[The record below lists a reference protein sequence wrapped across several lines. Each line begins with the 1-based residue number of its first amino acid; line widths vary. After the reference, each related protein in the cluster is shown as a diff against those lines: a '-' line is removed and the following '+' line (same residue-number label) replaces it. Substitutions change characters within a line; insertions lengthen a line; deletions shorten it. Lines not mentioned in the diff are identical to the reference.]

1 MASKNGGKHSSGPT
15 DDLKIYLDGLNDR
28 PKVSW
33 ITRDYQEKGALT
45 DTTKAQ
51 IVEQFDLEP
60 RLVDELSILVGNS
73 LDEESEVSLTKV
85 TREKAVMR
93 GRKRLEDAAR
103 LAKRMK
109 TDNAAIQAH
118 LSRLQPY
125 FDDSGRAAPRL
136 ASLQEELAS
145 IQSVLGGLEARIDDL
160 AMIEHGVA
168 EIEPDDKRSARD
180 TRREHV
186 VRSCCYIWEDAGRPV
201 SYTSKSSGPKHQR
214 RGGPLVDLVQI
225 VTQNVTDPPTE
236 LRVETVRRDIDNFN
250 ILRRKGRI

>member
-1 MASKNGGKHSSGPT
+1 MAGKNGGKDSSGPT

-33 ITRDYQEKGALT
+33 IIRNYQEKGALT

-60 RLVDELSILVGNS
+60 ELVDELSILVGNS
-73 LDEESEVSLTKV
+73 LDEESEVSLAKV

-109 TDNAAIQAH
+109 TDKAAIRAH

-136 ASLQEELAS
+136 ASLQEELTS
-145 IQSVLGGLEARIDDL
+145 IHSVLGSLEARIDEL
-160 AMIEHGVA
+160 AAIENGVA
-168 EIEPDDKRSARD
+168 EIEPDDKRNSRD
-180 TRREHV
+180 GRREHV
-186 VRSCCYIWEDAGRPV
+186 VRSCCYIWEDAGRTV
-201 SYTSKSSGPKHQR
+201 SYTSVSYAPPNQQR
-214 RGGPLVDLVQI
+214 RGKLVDLIQI
-225 VTQNVTDPPTE
+225 VTRNVTNPVTE
-236 LRVETVRRDIDNFN
+236 LRVETIRGDIDIFKK
-250 ILRRKGRI
+250 LRKKGHI

>member
-1 MASKNGGKHSSGPT
+1 MTSKNIGKGSSGPT
-15 DDLKIYLDGLNDR
+15 DELKIYLDGLNDE

-33 ITRDYQEKGALT
+33 IIRDYQEKGALT

-60 RLVDELSILVGNS
+60 GLVEELSILVGNS
-73 LDEESEVSLTKV
+73 LDEESKVSLAKV

-109 TDNAAIQAH
+109 TDNVAIQTH

-125 FDDSGRAAPRL
+125 FDDSGRAEPRL
-136 ASLQEELAS
+136 ASLQQELAS
-145 IQSVLGGLEARIDDL
+145 IQSVLGSLEARIDEL
-160 AMIEHGVA
+160 AAIEHGVA

-186 VRSCCYIWEDAGRPV
+186 VRSCCYIWEDAGRV
-201 SYTSKSSGPKHQR
+201 VGYTSKSYGPKHQR
-214 RGGPLVDLVQI
+214 RSGPLVDLVHM

-236 LRVETVRRDIDNFN
+236 LPVETIRGDIDIFKK
-250 ILRRKGRI
+250 LRNKGYI